1 MMSKK
6 VLFVVYQPPVGSVWV
21 NEAFRTAFGMYGED
35 VEPALLLVNEGVV
48 ALAREC
54 KPERLGLLSV
64 KMVQRYVKRY
74 GTPIYA
80 VGEDLDAY
88 GVRDVDERFS
98 AQTAYLFAAPY
109 MLLPVQNR
117 AGHAPSL

>member
-1 MMSKK
+1 MSKK
-6 VLFVVYQPPVGSVWV
+6 VLFVVYQSPVGSVWV

-74 GTPIYA
+74 GTPVYA

-88 GVRDVDERFS
+88 GVRDVDEGFS

>member
-1 MMSKK
+1 
-6 VLFVVYQPPVGSVWV
+6 
-21 NEAFRTAFGMYGED
+21 MYGED
-35 VEPALLLVNEGVV
+35 VEPALLLMNEGVV

-74 GTPIYA
+74 GTPVYA

-88 GVRDVDERFS
+88 GVRDVDEGFS
-98 AQTAYLFAAPY
+98 AQTVGKNKLPELFRQHDY
-109 MLLPVQNR
+109 VIFM
-117 AGHAPSL
+117 